1 MLTYN
6 VKIEDDGKLLKD
18 VARKNLNLST
28 RLFNKLKLNHHIF
41 INDRI
46 AFSNDIVNKGD
57 IITVDFNYD
66 EEDEIEPQK
75 GDIEILFEDDW
86 YISVNKPSNMVVH
99 PCSYH
104 PNNTLANFVKYYLKR
119 NKKIRPVNRLDKDT
133 SGIVL
138 FAKNEY
144 AQECFNRMQDKA
156 SKKYLAIVDGWV
168 NKKTGIINKPISR
181 KENSLI
187 ERKVNEE
194 SGQTAITKYKVV
206 DNITFKDKKCT
217 LLEVELKTGRTHQI
231 RVHMAYIGHPIIG
244 DTLYNEKD
252 SSNLLPRQALHAYIL
267 SFIHPVYNEL
277 ITIQVP
283 VPDDM
288 KKIIGTI
295 TD

>member
-1 MLTYN
+1 LLTYN

-144 AQECFNRMQDKA
+144 AQESFNRMQDKA

-206 DNITFKDKKCT
+206 DSITFKDKKCT

>member
-144 AQECFNRMQDKA
+144 AQESFNRMQDKA

-206 DNITFKDKKCT
+206 DSITFKDKKCT